1 MEYQSMEQ
9 LDEKLIA
16 VIGSSPRPRGGSS
29 PILSLEERIA
39 INVLWR
45 KRVPVHTLM
54 EVFQVSKN
62 TIYGNAL
69 TGGGAYPAGQRAIE
83 VNNLVDRMGVKQAEA
98 KYVTPDIIRAVN
110 RANRKL
116 LASQSAA

>member
-1 MEYQSMEQ
+1 MER

-16 VIGSSPRPRGGSS
+16 VIGSTPRPRGGSS

-45 KRVPVHTLM
+45 KHVPVHTLM
-54 EVFQVSKN
+54 EVFKVSKN
-62 TIYGNAL
+62 TLYANAL
-69 TGGGAYPAGQRAIE
+69 TGGGAYPGGQRAIE
-83 VNNLVDRMGVKQAEA
+83 ANELVNRMGVKQAEA
-98 KYVTPDIIRAVN
+98 KYLTPEIIRAVN
-110 RANRKL
+110 KANRKL